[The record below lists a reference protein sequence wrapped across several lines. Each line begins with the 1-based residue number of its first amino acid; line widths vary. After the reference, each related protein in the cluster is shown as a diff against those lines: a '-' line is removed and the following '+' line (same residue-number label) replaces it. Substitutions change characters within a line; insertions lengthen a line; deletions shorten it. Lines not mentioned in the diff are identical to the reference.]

1 LVRVLNIYLT
11 RKMSQIM
18 NKKSWLLTMS
28 FDEHDGSPNNIKTL
42 YHGRAKRDMVKDMN
56 LFQDMN
62 EHLVLALVE
71 IDEKSTYDKIIDK
84 EDTEEMFFMDSKKNW
99 NDGKTYEDL
108 KDEVLEEIL
117 TGSLINGDMG
127 YA

>member
-1 LVRVLNIYLT
+1 
-11 RKMSQIM
+11 M
-18 NKKSWLLTMS
+18 KKSWLLTMS
-28 FDEHDGSPNNIKTL
+28 FDEHNGSSNEIKTL
-42 YHGRAKRDMVKDMN
+42 YHGRTKRNMVKDMN

>member
-1 LVRVLNIYLT
+1 
-11 RKMSQIM
+11 M
-18 NKKSWLLTMS
+18 KKSWLLTMS
-28 FDEHDGSPNNIKTL
+28 FDEHDGSPNDIKTL
-42 YHGRAKRDMVKDMN
+42 YHGRTKRSMEKDMN

-84 EDTEEMFFMDSKKNW
+84 EDTEEMFFMDSKSNW
-99 NDGKTYEDL
+99 NNEKTYEDL
-108 KDEVLEEIL
+108 KEEALEEML

>member
-1 LVRVLNIYLT
+1 
-11 RKMSQIM
+11 
-18 NKKSWLLTMS
+18 MS

-42 YHGRAKRDMVKDMN
+42 YHGRTKRDMVKDMN

-71 IDEKSTYDKIIDK
+71 IDKKSTYDKIIDK

>member
-1 LVRVLNIYLT
+1 
-11 RKMSQIM
+11 M
-18 NKKSWLLTMS
+18 KKSWLLTMS
-28 FDEHDGSPNNIKTL
+28 FDEHDGSPNDIKTL
-42 YHGRAKRDMVKDMN
+42 YHGRTKRSMEKDMN